1 MNVTF
6 LIGNGFDLNL
16 GLKTRYADFYKYYK
30 EKKFDDMISKSI
42 ATDFK
47 MWSDLEMGLGA
58 FLKDVDETQIDEFL
72 DSKSTL
78 ERTLAEYLTLEN
90 DRMVIDTEPNFA
102 AEFSKNTVGFWNDF
116 NLEDKEQ
123 RKRVVSNTTEEIQYQ
138 FISFNYTNSLDRMIS
153 VAQTHKKQFGTHVAR
168 GSTYGETVVAPLHI
182 HGILTDDLILGL
194 DNVSQ
199 IQNEKLAK
207 NPALADYIIKASVN
221 KALGERRIEQ
231 AKAIIDKS
239 KYVCLF
245 GLSIG
250 ETDGMWWEYLVE
262 WLNRSE
268 DNRLVLFVHGE
279 DNVRLSAQEKV
290 RFRDRKRKLFLE
302 RSKCKDENILN
313 NVRNRI
319 IVVPN
324 SKIFSMKNVSV
335 KNTELI
341 TIGGK

>member
-1 MNVTF
+1 MNITF

-16 GLKTRYADFYKYYK
+16 GLNTRYADFYKYYK
-30 EKKFDDMISKSI
+30 EKKVDDMISKSI
-42 ATDFK
+42 ARDFK
-47 MWSDLEMGLGA
+47 MWSDLEMGLGV
-58 FLKDVDETQIDEFL
+58 FLRNVDEPQIDEFL

-90 DRMVIDTEPNFA
+90 DRMVIDAEADFA
-102 AEFSKNTVGFWNDF
+102 VEFSKNIVGFWNEF
-116 NLEDKEQ
+116 NLEDKEHH
-123 RKRVVSNTTEEIQYQ
+123 KRVVSNTTEEIRYQ
-138 FISFNYTNSLDRMIS
+138 FISFNYTDSLDRMIS
-153 VAQTHKKQFGTHVAR
+153 VTQTHKKQFGTHVAR
-168 GSTYGETVVAPLHI
+168 NTTYGDTVATPLHI

-194 DNVSQ
+194 DNMSQ
-199 IQNEKLAK
+199 IQNEKLAQ

-221 KALGERRIEQ
+221 KALGERRIER
-231 AKAIIDKS
+231 AKVIIDKS

-262 WLNRSE
+262 WLNTAE

-302 RSKCKDENILN
+302 RSRCKDDNIRN
-313 NVRNRI
+313 NVRDRI

-324 SKIFSMKNVSV
+324 SRIFSMKNVSV